1 MNLLIV
7 TDAYPPE
14 IRSSSHLMIE
24 LAEGLRDLGHGVTV
38 LTGWPGYN
46 LDKQAAERSFEPSM
60 MEDGV
65 HVIRIKT
72 LSHHN
77 VGFLKRG
84 IVQLTLPFQFL
95 FGLKRYCKDVIDGVI
110 VYSPPLPLS
119 FVGERLRTKGSR
131 YVLNVQDIFPQNA
144 MDLGALTNPALV
156 GFFRWME
163 RRAYRKADVVTAH
176 SEGNR
181 AQLAAANPESAQKL
195 QILHNWVDSNQFAG
209 LTGGEDFRETY
220 GLQGKYILVYG
231 GVIGPAQGLEVILDI
246 AARLRDM
253 KDVVFLVVG
262 EGLELPP
269 LQERVARENLTNV
282 VFKPFVSRERYPH
295 LLQSSDAGF
304 LTLNAKM
311 KTPVVPGKLLG
322 YMAAGLPAFAFVNRE
337 SDAHPMIAEAGCG
350 FSCTPNEV
358 DKAAEAVRNAY
369 NDRNWGA
376 ECGRR
381 GQEFVRAKLT
391 RDAIVGQIATLLTT
405 KNV

>member
-46 LDKQAAERSFEPSM
+46 LDKQEMARSFEPSM
-60 MEDGV
+60 MEDGIR
-65 HVIRIKT
+65 VIRIKT
-72 LSHHN
+72 LPHHN
-77 VGFLKRG
+77 VGFFKRG
-84 IVQLTLPFQFL
+84 IAQLALPFQFL
-95 FGLKRYCKDVIDGVI
+95 SGLKRYCKHKIDGVI

-119 FVGERLRTKGSR
+119 FVGERLRAKGIR

-144 MDLGALTNPALV
+144 IDLGALTNPLLV

-163 RRAYRKADVVTAH
+163 RRAYKRADVVTAH

-181 AQLAAANPESAQKL
+181 VQLANANPESAHKL
-195 QILHNWVDSNQFAG
+195 QILHNWVDSSQFEVS
-209 LTGGEDFRETY
+209 GGEDFRETY
-220 GLQGKYILVYG
+220 GLQGKYIIVYG

-246 AARLRDM
+246 AARLRDL

-269 LQERVARENLTNV
+269 LQERAARENLTNV
-282 VFKPFVSRERYPH
+282 VFKPFVSRERYVH
-295 LLQSSDAGF
+295 LLKSADAGF
-304 LTLNAKM
+304 LTLSAKM

-322 YMAAGLPAFAFVNRE
+322 YMAAGLPAFAFVNKE
-337 SDAHPMIAEAGCG
+337 SDAHPMIAEASCG
-350 FSCTPNEV
+350 FSCTPDQV
-358 DKAAEAVRNAY
+358 DEAAEAVRNAY
-369 NDRNWGA
+369 SNRNWGA
-376 ECGRR
+376 DCGRR

-391 RDAIVGQIATLLTT
+391 RDAIVRQIATLLTT
-405 KNV
+405 RNA